1 MKMEYC
7 EFKEMLRAA
16 LEKHFE
22 GAAEVSVTT
31 QQKLNHVDK
40 EAITIREKEKE
51 VFKNISLD
59 GLYLAY
65 SVTEDFGRC
74 VEEIISIC
82 SEKEIASR
90 EDVPMVWD
98 AAKEKVQ
105 MRLVKK
111 EWNCKM
117 LENVPY
123 WEYLNFAVVFCV
135 LIVQT
140 EEMNAVVTVN
150 NEMAKEWKVG
160 LDQLWEAAWE
170 NLGKEK
176 FSIEDMTTI
185 LSKGLGI
192 DLSETGEEECP
203 CSGEL
208 YVMSNQSKSYGARA
222 VLRKDMLRNFA
233 KEQKSSF
240 YLLPCSVHEWLLC
253 RDNGELD
260 AKELKRMVCEV
271 NGNPGVIYPEE
282 CLSDSVYYYD
292 REQDEVK
299 IIA

>member
-98 AAKEKVQ
+98 AARPGGCDDGMGCGTGESPDAAGEKRMELQNAGKRSILGISEV
-105 MRLVKK
+105 
-111 EWNCKM
+111 CG
-117 LENVPY
+117 
-123 WEYLNFAVVFCV
+123 CV
-135 LIVQT
+135 LCSDC
-140 EEMNAVVTVN
+140 ADRG
-150 NEMAKEWKVG
+150 NER
-160 LDQLWEAAWE
+160 
-170 NLGKEK
+170 
-176 FSIEDMTTI
+176 SR
-185 LSKGLGI
+185 
-192 DLSETGEEECP
+192 
-203 CSGEL
+203 
-208 YVMSNQSKSYGARA
+208 YR
-222 VLRKDMLRNFA
+222 
-233 KEQKSSF
+233 
-240 YLLPCSVHEWLLC
+240 
-253 RDNGELD
+253 
-260 AKELKRMVCEV
+260 
-271 NGNPGVIYPEE
+271 
-282 CLSDSVYYYD
+282 
-292 REQDEVK
+292 
-299 IIA
+299 